1 MVEVQ
6 TAQIIRK
13 IKILWWGSIGSI
25 LIYSS
30 AIFLFG
36 SLPLEDGLIML
47 WDNNETSI
55 ILLTLLL
62 SVSSLMLSFTLLG
75 KNRFQKANNIKIIMR
90 LVVVRLVLAE
100 VPVILGIFVFIIIHS
115 YVLYIPFFLLSMLS
129 LIWRKSEEK
138 FYFEIL
144 QNLE

>member
-1 MVEVQ
+1 
-6 TAQIIRK
+6 
-13 IKILWWGSIGSI
+13 
-25 LIYSS
+25 
-30 AIFLFG
+30 
-36 SLPLEDGLIML
+36 
-47 WDNNETSI
+47 
-55 ILLTLLL
+55 
-62 SVSSLMLSFTLLG
+62 MLSFTLLG

-129 LIWRKSEEK
+129 LIWQKSEEK

>member
-1 MVEVQ
+1 
-6 TAQIIRK
+6 
-13 IKILWWGSIGSI
+13 
-25 LIYSS
+25 
-30 AIFLFG
+30 
-36 SLPLEDGLIML
+36 ML

-129 LIWRKSEEK
+129 LIWQKSEEK